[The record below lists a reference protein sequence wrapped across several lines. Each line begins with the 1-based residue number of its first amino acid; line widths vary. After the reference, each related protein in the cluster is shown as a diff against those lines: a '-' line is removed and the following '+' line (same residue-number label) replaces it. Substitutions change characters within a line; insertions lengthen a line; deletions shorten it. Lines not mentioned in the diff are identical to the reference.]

1 MDRNGNNMNQPSALD
16 TTANDRKRYPTG
28 HLNFRDSV
36 LFALG
41 APGWQIT
48 ATIMV
53 SIGIYYYLPP
63 EGSGLEVQVSEEIFF
78 GVLTAYGL
86 ARLIGGVI
94 DSLAD
99 PVVGHYSDRSVSRF
113 GRRKIFLVMGIVPM
127 VITPALLFFPPGEPG
142 SQDVFVYLTVMLSL
156 YYIFFTVY
164 VAPYNAL
171 IPEIAK
177 TEAERVELSRLKSVV
192 GGCIA
197 MTYGIL
203 WLAGIK
209 FFKELGMDANQAV
222 QTVVVISCVISFVF
236 CVCPILVIKEHEL
249 SYKPSSMNM
258 KTALATTLRNRPFLT
273 YLFAQ
278 VFFFMGITMSG
289 PAIPYFARVI
299 LGRDEGFA
307 AILSLTML
315 PGILLGFYL
324 IQKVVDRIGTKNTLV
339 ISVLFLGLAHIP
351 YGFLTPSAPGDAHDM
366 FNLVT
371 VFSLSAFKGLGIAGM
386 MILPTVILGQLIDLD
401 EARTGAG
408 RSAMYYGVQ
417 GLMTKWVYA
426 ASAAIMSYLLSAYGR
441 SAAEPLGVLLI
452 GPFAGVLCL
461 LSAALYTLYP
471 EKQIRSE
478 ANEVLREASTDAT
491 RPG

>member
-1 MDRNGNNMNQPSALD
+1 MSTQTKS
-16 TTANDRKRYPTG
+16 TRYPTG

-36 LFALG
+36 LFSLG

-48 ATIMV
+48 ATIIV
-53 SIGIYYYLPP
+53 SIGIYFYLPP
-63 EGSGLEVQVSEEIFF
+63 AGAGLEVQVSEEIFF

-86 ARLIGGVI
+86 ARLIGGII

-99 PVVGHYSDRSVSRF
+99 PVVGHYSDRSKAKI
-113 GRRKIFLVMGIVPM
+113 GRRKIFMILGIVPM
-127 VITPALLFFPPGEPG
+127 VITPALLFFPPGDPE
-142 SQDVFVYLTVMLSL
+142 SQGVFVYLTVLLCL

-164 VAPYNAL
+164 TAPYNAL
-171 IPEIAK
+171 IPEFAK
-177 TEAERVELSRLKSVV
+177 TEKERVELSRLKSVI

-209 FFKELGMDANQAV
+209 VFKELGMDATSAV

-236 CVCPILVIKEHEL
+236 CICPILIIQEHEL
-249 SYKPSSMNM
+249 DLTPSSLEM
-258 KTALATTLRNRPFLT
+258 KTALTITLRNKPFLT
-273 YLFAQ
+273 YLGAQ

-315 PGILLGFYL
+315 PGILLGFYM
-324 IQKVVDRIGTKNTLV
+324 IQKVVDKIGTRNTLV
-339 ISVLFLGLAHIP
+339 ISVFFLGLAHLP
-351 YGFLTPSAPGDAHDM
+351 YGLLTPSEPGAPHDQL
-366 FNLVT
+366 NLMI
-371 VFSLSAFKGLGIAGM
+371 VFTLSAIKGLGIAGM
-386 MILPTVILGQLIDLD
+386 MILPTVLLGQLIDLD

-426 ASAAIMSYLLSAYGR
+426 ASAAVMSYLLAAYGR
-441 SAAEPLGVLLI
+441 SAEEPLGVLLI
-452 GPFAGVLCL
+452 GPVAGVSCL
-461 LSAALYTLYP
+461 ISAALYLLYP
-471 EKQIRSE
+471 EKQVHAEAHKMSTNSNSNETPSE
-478 ANEVLREASTDAT
+478 AE
-491 RPG
+491 

>member
-1 MDRNGNNMNQPSALD
+1 MNEQ
-16 TTANDRKRYPTG
+16 TETVRYPTG
-28 HLNFRDSV
+28 HLNFRDAV
-36 LFALG
+36 LFSLG

-53 SIGIYYYLPP
+53 SIGIYFYLPP
-63 EGSGLEVQVSEEIFF
+63 AGAGLEVQVSEEIFF

-99 PVVGHYSDRSVSRF
+99 PVVGHYSDRSTARI
-113 GRRKIFLVMGIVPM
+113 GRRKTFMIIGIVPM
-127 VITPALLFFPPGEPG
+127 VITPALLFFPPGEPETQG
-142 SQDVFVYLTVMLSL
+142 VFVYLTILLSL

-164 VAPYNAL
+164 TAPYNAL
-171 IPEIAK
+171 IPEFAK
-177 TEAERVELSRLKSVV
+177 TEKERVELSRLKSVI

-209 FFKELGMDANQAV
+209 LFKELGMDATSAV
-222 QTVVVISCVISFVF
+222 QIVVVISCVISFVF
-236 CVCPILVIKEHEL
+236 CICPILVIKEHEL
-249 SYKPSSMNM
+249 DFTPSSLDM
-258 KTALATTLRNRPFLT
+258 KTALTITLQNRPFLT
-273 YLFAQ
+273 YLGAQ

-307 AILSLTML
+307 AVLSLAML

-324 IQKVVDRIGTKNTLV
+324 IQQVVDKIGTRNALV
-339 ISVLFLGLAHIP
+339 ISVFFLGLAHLP
-351 YGFLTPSAPGDAHDM
+351 YGLMTPSAPGAPHDQL
-366 FNLVT
+366 NLVI
-371 VFSLSAFKGLGIAGM
+371 VFTLAAIKGLGIAGM
-386 MILPTVILGQLIDLD
+386 MILPTVLLGQLIDLD

-417 GLMTKWVYA
+417 GLLTKWVYA
-426 ASAAIMSYLLSAYGR
+426 ASAAIMSYLLAAHGR
-441 SAAEPLGVLLI
+441 SADEPLGVLLI
-452 GPFAGVLCL
+452 GPVAGVLCL
-461 LSAALYTLYP
+461 VSAGLYILYP
-471 EKQIRSE
+471 EKQVHAEAQKLSTGIR
-478 ANEVLREASTDAT
+478 
-491 RPG
+491 